1 MTLRSLLEPLYF
13 RILRSS
19 ITHIP
24 THIAIIMDGNRRY
37 AKERGQKTGFGHRQ
51 GANTTETMLEWARE
65 FGIKHITLYAF
76 STENFRRSEEE
87 LAELFE
93 LFKDRFLKVLNDERV
108 HRNKIRVRMVG
119 DKNLLPYDVL
129 SCIEEAEEAT
139 KEYSNHYLN
148 VAIAYGGRNE
158 IVHAARRLVSQ
169 VRAGTLRSD
178 EITPAMVEE
187 NLYGGL
193 GLPPVDLIIRT
204 GNEYRTSNFLP
215 WLANGNESSV
225 YFCAPYWPQF
235 RKIDL
240 LRAIRVY
247 DQRRRSGPK
256 PSCP

>member
-1 MTLRSLLEPLYF
+1 VTIRSLLEPIYF
-13 RILRSS
+13 RILKES

-24 THIAIIMDGNRRY
+24 NHIAIIQDGNRRY
-37 AKERGQKTGFGHRQ
+37 AKEMGKKTGFGHQQ
-51 GANTTETMLEWARE
+51 GANTTETMLEWAKE

-76 STENFRRSEEE
+76 STENFRRSKEE
-87 LAELFE
+87 LDELFE
-93 LFKDRFLKVLNDERV
+93 LFKDRFLKVLVDERV
-108 HRNKIRVRMVG
+108 HKNKIRVRMVG
-119 DKNLLPYDVL
+119 DKTLIPEDVL
-129 SCIEEAEEAT
+129 HCVEEAEEAT

-158 IVHAARRLVSQ
+158 IVHAARRIITQ
-169 VRAGTLRSD
+169 VRDGTLRSE
-178 EITPAMVEE
+178 EITPAMVEA

-247 DQRRRSGPK
+247 DQRKRSGSK

>member
-1 MTLRSLLEPLYF
+1 MTLRSLIEPLYY

-24 THIAIIMDGNRRY
+24 YHIAIIQDGNRRY
-37 AKERGQKTGFGHRQ
+37 AKEMGLQGGYGHSQ
-51 GANTTETMLEWARE
+51 GANTTETMLEWAQE

-76 STENFRRSEEE
+76 STENFRRSKEE
-87 LAELFE
+87 LDELFE
-93 LFKDRFLKVLNDERV
+93 LFKDRFLKVLTDTRV
-108 HRNKIRVRMVG
+108 HTNKIRVRMVG
-119 DKNLLPYDVL
+119 DKSLLPEDVL
-129 SCIEEAEEAT
+129 MCVKEAEEAT
-139 KEYSNHYLN
+139 KNYSNHYLN

-158 IVHAARRLVSQ
+158 IIHAARRIIQQ
-169 VRAGTLRSD
+169 VKDGTLTP
-178 EITPAMVEE
+178 EQITPQMVEA
-187 NLYGGL
+187 NLHDGL

-247 DQRRRSGPK
+247 DQRKRSGTK
-256 PSCP
+256 STCP